1 MRGMKS
7 LVTETSHLDPEDGI
21 EFRDFT
27 IPQIKKLLPK
37 APGGEQPLPEG
48 LFWLL
53 LTEDIPTVEQVLL
66 FFYLLADCKIYVLR
80 NFNLN
85 INSFLIES
93 SIFFRL
99 EIALLLLM
107 LKLMCIKHRIGFMY
121 YIIGC

>member
-53 LTEDIPTVEQVLL
+53 LTEDIPTADQVC
-66 FFYLLADCKIYVLR
+66 FFICTVCIH
-80 NFNLN
+80 
-85 INSFLIES
+85 
-93 SIFFRL
+93 
-99 EIALLLLM
+99 IAN
-107 LKLMCIKHRIGFMY
+107 Y
-121 YIIGC
+121 

>member
-53 LTEDIPTVEQVLL
+53 LTEDIPTADQVKL
-66 FFYLLADCKIYVLR
+66 FLC
-80 NFNLN
+80 N
-85 INSFLIES
+85 IHI
-93 SIFFRL
+93 
-99 EIALLLLM
+99 
-107 LKLMCIKHRIGFMY
+107 CVT
-121 YIIGC
+121 GC